1 MQTRDIVNDDLL
13 LVDHVKLSK
22 TSEILGTKNI
32 TYFSLHK
39 IDVTDYPGN
48 FSSFVPIKHKS
59 ANNLMNT
66 ILHIDAM

>member
-1 MQTRDIVNDDLL
+1 MQTTEIVNNDSL

-48 FSSFVPIKHKS
+48 FSSFVPVKHKLD
-59 ANNLMNT
+59 NNLM
-66 ILHIDAM
+66 MQ